1 MDTLGTLLVLLGLL
15 LFLLGL
21 VNVIYPIKALRI
33 PTRSR
38 ALLIVGASVVVLIVG
53 SIVGSD
59 TGSNQSPTSAQ
70 PRSEATTTTTTRIA
84 TTTTTTTKPPP
95 KRAGIGDPV
104 RDGKFEFV
112 VIDVE
117 QPGKILGSGGL
128 EDEALG
134 TWLIVRIKVTN
145 VSDEAQSFFAG
156 NQKLTLGA
164 ATYDAASFT
173 WSGTALEDLNPGL
186 SFEAIVPFDVPE
198 SFPRDGTGAV
208 LTLHDSAF
216 SGGVEVWL

>member
-1 MDTLGTLLVLLGLL
+1 MDTLGTLLAILGSL

-84 TTTTTTTKPPP
+84 ATTTTTTKPPP

>member
-15 LFLLGL
+15 SFLLGL

-33 PTRSR
+33 PRSR
-38 ALLIVGASVVVLIVG
+38 ALLIVAASFGVLIVG

-95 KRAGIGDPV
+95 KRASIGDPV

-134 TWLIVRIKVTN
+134 TWLIARIKVTN